1 MEFDTKRGF
10 IYSREAFCP
19 FNPLF
24 FAFNHRFIF
33 KLIYINFIKEKFFH
47 IVPFVLMIFFLNHF
61 HLSIYYEC
69 CDNC

>member
-47 IVPFVLMIFFLNHF
+47 IVPFVLMIFFF
-61 HLSIYYEC
+61 KSLSFIYLLRVL
-69 CDNC
+69 